1 MIIQC
6 ISQLIQWA
14 EPRRASVRA
23 ETAGYPMDLDKC
35 ENAHTTYE
43 HSSPF
48 DPSMAGRAAPAVTNS
63 PSSRPFRPAP
73 GLSVRDT
80 DGRR

>member
-1 MIIQC
+1 
-6 ISQLIQWA
+6 
-14 EPRRASVRA
+14 
-23 ETAGYPMDLDKC
+23 MDLDKC

-43 HSSPF
+43 HPSPF
-48 DPSMAGRAAPAVTNS
+48 DPSMAGRAAVTNS